1 MSPPLPDNVGDALV
15 KAFSNSTGNL
25 IKQVNV
31 TDDKGT
37 TTGQKK
43 PRFIIQ
49 SHGYL
54 DIKAYVAAGLAFP
67 KDAATFEGLHPKN
80 GLKQLNDLDVNIY
93 QQTENAM
100 VDVYSSC
107 NDFNTNSLPNFR
119 TITNETITVA
129 QLAIENLTGL
139 GEGSFQAMLD
149 ILTSDKYSQPGSE
162 DSEEFQG
169 AAQAASDI
177 LYDMS
182 KTANEKANKIQN
194 LAGSI
199 TSYGNKIEN
208 IKAQVDEVVTK
219 FQGKPAK
226 DGSAATDG
234 YMSKLNTEL
243 KDARKALQ
251 DAVDAA
257 NTAKT
262 EYDHDK
268 TVAKTSVSYIW
279 IPIAGWIAGTTV
291 LITYN
296 RKAEAAWKEYQKQL
310 GLQADDKKEI
320 ASLEAV
326 ISAVNLLSQQNKTMS
341 NQIAKAKVAL
351 TEIQK
356 TFEEMGRD
364 LERAAEMMGAAK
376 GYVRKSLFARKT
388 IIKARVNSAVQD
400 YKDTIAAAQEL
411 LATDSN
417 IQTSGITP
425 DVDPPKIE

>member
-15 KAFSNSTGNL
+15 KAFSNTTGNL
-25 IKQVNV
+25 IKQVTV
-31 TDDKGT
+31 TDDKGSP
-37 TTGQKK
+37 TGQTK

-54 DIKAYVAAGLAFP
+54 DVRAYVAAGLAFP
-67 KDAATFEGLHPKN
+67 KDATTFELLYPKD

-93 QQTENAM
+93 QETENAM
-100 VDVYSSC
+100 VNVFNSC

-119 TITNETITVA
+119 TITNETITAA
-129 QLAIENLTGL
+129 QLAIQSLTGL

-162 DSEEFQG
+162 DSDEFQG

-182 KTANEKANKIQN
+182 KTAKEKANKIEN

-199 TSYGNKIEN
+199 TSYGSKIED
-208 IKAQVDEVVTK
+208 IKAQVDQVVTK

-226 DGSAATDG
+226 DGEAATDG

-257 NTAKT
+257 NTAKA

-268 TVAKTSVSYIW
+268 SVANWAVSYIW
-279 IPIAGWIAGTTV
+279 IPIAGWISGTTV
-291 LITYN
+291 IIIYN
-296 RKAEAAWKEYQKQL
+296 NRATAAWNEYQKQL
-310 GLQADDKKEI
+310 GLQTDDNRNI

-326 ISAVNLLSQQNKTMS
+326 ISGVNLLSRQNKVMS
-341 NQIAKAKVAL
+341 NEIAKAKVAL
-351 TEIQK
+351 TEIQN

-376 GYVRKSLFARKT
+376 GFVRRSLFERKAL
-388 IIKARVNSAVQD
+388 IKARVDSAIQD
-400 YKDTIAAAQEL
+400 YNDAIAAAEEL
-411 LATDSN
+411 LVTDSN